1 MLESRSV
8 QDGFVLAHTPAVG
21 YSLAI
26 AAGRDLSPPSIHT
39 RHRMPTLYGNTTG
52 LSPHATKA
60 LERIYRRK
68 VGLEHI
74 ATPELV
80 KSLAEASHETGRQ
93 VGALVHRSGE
103 VDYVIV
109 GDATKLMLPDIGRL
123 RAAEGRFRALR
134 LVHTH
139 LFNEPLT
146 RDDLVDLVRLRLDL
160 VAAVQLTPEGEPRTI
175 HYAYNVPVPD
185 KASVTVGPQAA
196 PHPGA
201 LRAPGRGS
209 VAPPADAEQME
220 RRALL
225 TPEGSL
231 PYHLVG
237 PVPVGRVE
245 LNFGELMTALED
257 EFARQSRTRLVS
269 AKDGRAILVHVA
281 EKGKPEAITHAE
293 ESLRELSELARTAGV
308 AVMDTVLQLR
318 DHLDPR
324 FVMGKGK
331 LDEIVLRASELDVQT
346 LIFDRNLTPSQAT
359 AITKHTDLTVIDRT
373 QLILDI
379 FAQRAESSDG
389 KLQVELAQLKYRLP
403 WLSLK
408 DNSLSR
414 LTGGIGGRGP
424 GETKL
429 EIGRRRAKERVSF
442 LEAQLKRLSK
452 QREQRRRR
460 RARLDVPVVSI
471 VGYTNA
477 GKSTLLNTLTG
488 AEVLAENKLF
498 ATLDTRSRRLR
509 FPEEREVIITDTVG
523 FIRDLPKD
531 LFAAFR
537 ATFEEAADADLLLH
551 VVDAG
556 DPARDQH
563 IETTEALLTELD
575 LIHIPRILVFNK
587 ADTIDKGEVRRL
599 LLGRRDAIAL
609 TATDRESTRPLLAM
623 IADRLKDRWTQAAT
637 VPTYDEAPEA
647 EGDTEAPEEDAA
659 ALTTLA
665 DMLGDRG
672 RRRASARA

>member
-1 MLESRSV
+1 
-8 QDGFVLAHTPAVG
+8 
-21 YSLAI
+21 
-26 AAGRDLSPPSIHT
+26 
-39 RHRMPTLYGNTTG
+39 MPTLYGNTTG
-52 LSPHATKA
+52 LSPHATKT

-68 VGLEHI
+68 VDLEQI
-74 ATPELV
+74 ATPELY

-109 GDATKLMLPDIGRL
+109 GDATHLMLPDIGRL
-123 RAAEGRFRALR
+123 RAATGRFRALR

-175 HYAYNVPVPD
+175 HYAYNAPV
-185 KASVTVGPQAA
+185 AEHT
-196 PHPGA
+196 
-201 LRAPGRGS
+201 PGRAS
-209 VAPPADAEQME
+209 SPPPARRDGID
-220 RRALL
+220 RALL
-225 TPEGSL
+225 TADGAL
-231 PYHLVG
+231 PYHQVG
-237 PVPVGRVE
+237 PVLLGRLEV
-245 LNFGELMTALED
+245 NFGELIQALED
-257 EFARQSRTRLVS
+257 EFAKRSRTRAVS
-269 AKDGRAILVHVA
+269 RDGRAILVHVA
-281 EKGKPEAITHAE
+281 EKSKHGAQVHAE
-293 ESLRELSELARTAGV
+293 ESLRELGELARTAGV
-308 AVMDTVLQLR
+308 MVMDTVLQLR
-318 DHLDPR
+318 DHLDPK

-331 LDEIVLRASELDVQT
+331 LDEIVLRSAELDVEN
-346 LIFDRNLTPSQAT
+346 LIFDRNLTPSQAA
-359 AITKHTDLTVIDRT
+359 AITKHTDLKVIDRT

-389 KLQVELAQLKYRLP
+389 KLQVELAQLKYTLP

-429 EIGRRRAKERVSF
+429 EIGKRRAKERVSF
-442 LEAQLKRLSK
+442 LEAQLKKLSK

-460 RARLDVPVVSI
+460 RARLEVPVVSI

-477 GKSTLLNTLTG
+477 GKSTLLNALTG
-488 AEVLAENKLF
+488 ADVLAEDKLF

-523 FIRDLPKD
+523 FIRDLPRD

-537 ATFEEAADADLLLH
+537 ATFEEAADADLILH

-556 DPARDQH
+556 DPAREQH
-563 IETTEALLTELD
+563 IETTEALLTELELD
-575 LIHIPRILVFNK
+575 RIPRILVFNK
-587 ADTIDKGEVRRL
+587 SDLIDKGEARRL
-599 LLGRRDAIAL
+599 TLGRRDAVAL
-609 TATDRESTRPLLAM
+609 SAADRDSTRPLLKM
-623 IADRLKDRWTQAAT
+623 IADRLEDRWKQAAT
-637 VPTYDEAPEA
+637 VPSYEVEA
-647 EGDTEAPEEDAA
+647 EAVEGEENVPTADDS
-659 ALTTLA
+659 LTTL
-665 DMLGDRG
+665 DEMMGWRK
-672 RRRASARA
+672 RHRATVRA

>member
-1 MLESRSV
+1 
-8 QDGFVLAHTPAVG
+8 
-21 YSLAI
+21 
-26 AAGRDLSPPSIHT
+26 
-39 RHRMPTLYGNTTG
+39 MPTLYGNTTG
-52 LSPHATKA
+52 LSPHATKT

-74 ATPELV
+74 ATPELI

-123 RAAEGRFRALR
+123 RAADGRFRALR

-185 KASVTVGPQAA
+185 GTTADRASVP
-196 PHPGA
+196 
-201 LRAPGRGS
+201 
-209 VAPPADAEQME
+209 PPADPDQQD

-225 TPEGSL
+225 TPEGKL
-231 PYHLVG
+231 PYHQVG
-237 PVPVGRVE
+237 PVPVGRADAH
-245 LNFGELMTALED
+245 FGDLIQALED
-257 EFARQSRTRLVS
+257 EFARQSRTRVTTR
-269 AKDGRAILVHVA
+269 DGRAILVHVG
-281 EKGKPEAITHAE
+281 EKGKPQAIVSAE
-293 ESLRELSELARTAGV
+293 ESLRELGELARTAGV

-331 LDEIVLRASELDVQT
+331 LDEIVLRASELDVET

-359 AITKHTDLTVIDRT
+359 AITKHTDLKVIDRT

-408 DNSLSR
+408 DNNLSR

-442 LEAQLKRLSK
+442 LEAQLKKLSK
-452 QREQRRRR
+452 QREQRRRK

-488 AEVLAENKLF
+488 ADVLAENKLF
-498 ATLDTRSRRLR
+498 ATLDTRSRRIR
-509 FPEEREVIITDTVG
+509 FPEEREVVITDTVG

-563 IETTEALLTELD
+563 IETTETLLTELD
-575 LIHIPRILVFNK
+575 LVKIPRILVLNK
-587 ADTIDKGEVRRL
+587 ADLLDPGEVRRL
-599 LLGRRDAIAL
+599 LLGRRDVVAVS
-609 TATDRESTRPLLAM
+609 ATNRESTRPLLEM
-623 IADRLKDRWTQAAT
+623 IADRLKDRWTHAAT
-637 VPTYDEAPEA
+637 VPSYDTGAEAEAPEA
-647 EGDTEAPEEDAA
+647 DDAHAEDTAS
-659 ALTTLA
+659 LTTLA
-665 DMLGDRG
+665 DMLGDRK
-672 RRRASARA
+672 RRRPTARA